1 MNTLSITHPVMNNF
15 DQEILKT
22 GSPKEVLKELFN
34 WSNGE
39 NNSIF
44 VRWVPNEMLPD
55 ATGNDYVARIF
66 FMQFGDVNRLDFVP
80 KYNEQGKQ
88 SGHMVFAHYN
98 RFYENDSRIQDIMEA
113 YPNPSEFEWATPVNR
128 YGTNKAYKIKC
139 CVNTRP
145 IAKVEFNASQL
156 TDMIHNITA
165 KLILESDTKDKLIQG
180 LKADNAQLRV
190 DMNSLNAR
198 LDAFINT
205 YSVALGGALV

>member
-1 MNTLSITHPVMNNF
+1 MNTLSETTIINQF
-15 DQEILKT
+15 DPELLKT
-22 GSPKEVLKELFN
+22 GTSTEKSEQLIN
-34 WSNGE
+34 WTKGE

-55 ATGNDYVARIF
+55 ATGNDSVARKF

-98 RFYENDSRIQDIMEA
+98 VFNTYYPGLDEIAIA
-113 YPNPSEFEWATPVNR
+113 YPNAVEFEWATPVNR

-145 IAKVEFNASQL
+145 IIKVEFNASQL

-165 KLILESDTKDKLIQG
+165 KLILESDTKDKLIEG
-180 LKADNAQLRV
+180 LRADNAQLRV
-190 DMNSLNAR
+190 HMDSLNAR
-198 LDAFINT
+198 LDAFINM
-205 YSVALGGALV
+205 YSAALGGALV

>member
-1 MNTLSITHPVMNNF
+1 MNTLSINTCIMNQF
-15 DQEILKT
+15 DPEILKS
-22 GSPKEVLKELFN
+22 GCPKEVLKELFN

-44 VRWVPNEMLPD
+44 VRWIPNEMLPD
-55 ATGNDYVARIF
+55 ANGNDSVARKF

-98 RFYENDSRIQDIMEA
+98 RFYEYESRIQDIMEA
-113 YPNPSEFEWATPVNR
+113 YPNAAEFEWATPVNR

-145 IAKVEFNASQL
+145 ITKVEFNASQL

-165 KLILESDTKDKLIQG
+165 KLILESDTKDKLIEG
-180 LKADNAQLRV
+180 LRADNVELRV
-190 DMNSLNAR
+190 HMDSLNAR
-198 LDAFINT
+198 LDAFINM
-205 YSVALGGALV
+205 YSAALGGALV